1 MLFAYTFGILVITKI
16 INIIL
21 TILNNFIFA
30 NMNLIL
36 DIISP
41 IPEFSIFEDNK
52 IILSKKIIN
61 SPEEKLSDKIIP
73 SFEKI
78 DESLNLTEKLKSLI
92 VTSGP
97 GSYTALRVGISFMLG
112 LHFSKNIKIAS
123 ISIADLLKF
132 EINNDLN
139 YGFYVVSSNNQE
151 FICIKMLK
159 KDYFY
164 IKLEDNNKEQF
175 KEIQDI
181 DILYFNHRVW
191 ASNNN
196 NFKQINYLIK
206 QNIVKNINKIDFNDV
221 ATVKALYVS
230 NNKSLN

>member
-1 MLFAYTFGILVITKI
+1 
-16 INIIL
+16 
-21 TILNNFIFA
+21 
-30 NMNLIL
+30 
-36 DIISP
+36 
-41 IPEFSIFEDNK
+41 
-52 IILSKKIIN
+52 
-61 SPEEKLSDKIIP
+61 
-73 SFEKI
+73 
-78 DESLNLTEKLKSLI
+78 
-92 VTSGP
+92 
-97 GSYTALRVGISFMLG
+97 
-112 LHFSKNIKIAS
+112 
-123 ISIADLLKF
+123 
-132 EINNDLN
+132 
-139 YGFYVVSSNNQE
+139 
-151 FICIKMLK
+151 MLK

-206 QNIVKNINKIDFNDV
+206 QNIVKNLNKIDFNDV